1 MAEAESVKNISDGIK
16 KISLFENWSEVN
28 LDSKLNFC
36 NFIKEKFLSSDFS
49 QKIDCYCR
57 LSQSCTLMTFLS
69 EKWLNVNDA
78 DKIVKIRDE
87 AFHESAL
94 RELRPAMQCL
104 WNHLKKRLNILCVQ
118 ILNLRCFFY
127 DEDLLEYNCK
137 YVDFC
142 LLDWFLE

>member
-78 DKIVKIRDE
+78 DKIVKICDE

-94 RELRPAMQCL
+94 REHRPAMQCL
-104 WNHLKKRLNILCVQ
+104 WNHLKKTTEYFVCPNFKFEV
-118 ILNLRCFFY
+118 FF
-127 DEDLLEYNCK
+127 LWWRS
-137 YVDFC
+137 F
-142 LLDWFLE
+142 WI

>member
-1 MAEAESVKNISDGIK
+1 MAEAESVKNILDGIK
-16 KISLFENWSEVN
+16 KISLFENRSEVN

-36 NFIKEKFLSSDFS
+36 NIIKEKFLSSDFS

-78 DKIVKIRDE
+78 DKIVKICDE

-94 RELRPAMQCL
+94 REHRPAMQCL
-104 WNHLKKRLNILCVQ
+104 WNHLKKTTEYFVCPNFKFEV
-118 ILNLRCFFY
+118 FF
-127 DEDLLEYNCK
+127 LWWRS
-137 YVDFC
+137 F
-142 LLDWFLE
+142 WI

>member
-57 LSQSCTLMTFLS
+57 LSQSCTLMTFLT
-69 EKWLNVNDA
+69 EKRLNVN
-78 DKIVKIRDE
+78 DKIVKIQDE

-127 DEDLLEYNCK
+127 D
-137 YVDFC
+137 V
-142 LLDWFLE
+142 FLWCFFFYGVFFIIFF

>member
-16 KISLFENWSEVN
+16 KISFFENGSAVN

-36 NFIKEKFLSSDFS
+36 NIIKEKFLSSDFS

-78 DKIVKIRDE
+78 DKIVKICDE

-104 WNHLKKRLNILCVQ
+104 WNHLKKTTEYFVCPDFKFEV
-118 ILNLRCFFY
+118 FF
-127 DEDLLEYNCK
+127 LWWR
-137 YVDFC
+137 FF
-142 LLDWFLE
+142 WI